1 MEMITNPINT
11 IAKIQGMNS
20 VDVKRYEKMCQKA
33 LKTAKNDVCVVKTK
47 NGEKYIT
54 TDALCQILDSLDY
67 RYNVLNQNW
76 DKIHGIFENE
86 TKPIK
91 NVNEKLPKKSP
102 NTIDKPKKINYINK
116 TKTTKTGD
124 KTMKKYMR
132 FDPKFTAEKLSKMDL
147 NQINEQKTA
156 FENKL
161 KTAKF
166 PELGKNGFWAKREFF
181 ESVVAAMDAEIR
193 KRTYT
198 PNVNE
203 KLPKKSPKT
212 VDNTKK
218 NCYIKTTNE
227 TKTTKTGDKTMINK
241 KEIAKIAPNAVKNIL
256 AAQKT
261 NKTDTKKTYW
271 GGWAKVH
278 AGMNAAYNDYEKY
291 QNFETEWL
299 ELRQK
304 LGGTKSP
311 LYHFCWKL
319 INNNR
324 VGVKQEPNSTL
335 RFIKN
340 VKIRIAMAN
349 DVLANKNKYENE
361 IAENWKKTFGTEI

>member
-1 MEMITNPINT
+1 M
-11 IAKIQGMNS
+11 AGNS
-20 VDVKRYEKMCQKA
+20 R
-33 LKTAKNDVCVVKTK
+33 N
-47 NGEKYIT
+47 
-54 TDALCQILDSLDY
+54 
-67 RYNVLNQNW
+67 
-76 DKIHGIFENE
+76 
-86 TKPIK
+86 
-91 NVNEKLPKKSP
+91 
-102 NTIDKPKKINYINK
+102 NK
-116 TKTTKTGD
+116 QTLTGD

-166 PELGKNGFWAKREFF
+166 PELGKNGFWAKRDFF
-181 ESVVAAMDAEIR
+181 ESVVAAMDAEIS

-198 PNVNE
+198 PNVAETAQETDIPSTIEEIPIPTMANE
-203 KLPKKSPKT
+203 TVKETSNSYETNVNENLPKKSP
-212 VDNTKK
+212 NTIDKPKK
-218 NCYIKTTNE
+218 INNINNTNK
-227 TKTTKTGDKTMINK
+227 TKTTKTGNKTMMNK
-241 KEIAKIAPNAVKNIL
+241 NEIAKIAPKAVKNIL

-291 QNFETEWL
+291 QNLETEWL

-349 DVLANKNKYENE
+349 DVLANKKKYENE
-361 IAENWKKTFGTEI
+361 IAENWKSTFGTEI